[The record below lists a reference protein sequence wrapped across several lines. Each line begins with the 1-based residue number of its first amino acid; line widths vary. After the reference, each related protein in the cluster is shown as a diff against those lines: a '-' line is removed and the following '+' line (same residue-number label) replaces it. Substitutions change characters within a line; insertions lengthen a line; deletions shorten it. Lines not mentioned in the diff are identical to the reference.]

1 MPCRELFVLCGM
13 TDTLTPAQRRTV
25 RHLKV
30 RALRRKGMTQA
41 AIAAQV
47 GMSQQRVGQ
56 LLQINPVMAPKPC
69 KKGKQTVFGSGTDPA
84 KAAERIREVFGDAF
98 AEALGEQLRVN
109 SDSICWW
116 FDPANEWVPSVC
128 IEPLGAEVDLH
139 PQPFIASDPNGA

>member
-1 MPCRELFVLCGM
+1 M

-69 KKGKQTVFGSGTDPA
+69 KKGKQTVYQLGSGTDPA

-98 AEALGEQLRVN
+98 AEALGEQLSPYRTAYKPQ
-109 SDSICWW
+109 SHP
-116 FDPANEWVPSVC
+116 PATLAVTDDEGEDVS
-128 IEPLGAEVDLH
+128 G
-139 PQPFIASDPNGA
+139 FIAGLRKGP